1 MPTLSLVQWY
11 PYQNLVKNIFDFSDA
26 KTTSCHDDTK
36 LNEERTGEIIAEKY
50 GVSARTLQRKICLTY
65 LIDSLADLL
74 ESGKLKQA
82 AAIDISYFALFSYR
96 YFNCSPIS
104 RPLYITVT
112 ICTIFSSK

>member
-1 MPTLSLVQWY
+1 M
-11 PYQNLVKNIFDFSDA
+11 
-26 KTTSCHDDTK
+26 
-36 LNEERTGEIIAEKY
+36 NEERTGEIIAEKY